1 MLEAVNLYKSFG
13 NRRVLQG
20 LNLTVEPGEIVA
32 LIGVNGAGKSTLL
45 RILATLTRPEAGRV
59 SLNGIPIDRDLVH
72 SRRQIGVVLHA
83 PMTYGSLTGRE
94 NLRFFCRAFG
104 ISGSDQRIEQVLEE
118 VNLTPRADDLVR
130 AYSRGMQQR
139 LSIAR
144 ALLHNPD
151 ILLMDEP
158 LTGLDDDSVLRL
170 RATLNSA
177 ARQGKSILFATH
189 DLEHACGFASRV
201 DILHQ
206 GAIRESRSV
215 EELSPG
221 MLRELYRKVTLPEDL
236 PIAAR
241 TAA

>member
-1 MLEAVNLYKSFG
+1 MLQAVNLYKSFG

-20 LNLTVEPGEIVA
+20 LNLTMEPGEIVA

-45 RILATLTRPEAGRV
+45 RILSTLSRPEAGRV
-59 SLNGIPIDRDLVH
+59 CLNGMPVDRDPVH

-83 PMTYGSLTGRE
+83 PMVYGSLTGRE
-94 NLRFFCRAFG
+94 NLRFFCRAFALVD
-104 ISGSDQRIEQVLEE
+104 SDQRISHVLEE

-144 ALLHNPD
+144 ALLHDPEF
-151 ILLMDEP
+151 LLMDEP

-170 RATLNSA
+170 RAFLKFA
-177 ARQGKSILFATH
+177 AQQGKSILFATH

-206 GAIRESRSV
+206 GTIRDSRSV
-215 EELSPG
+215 EKLTPEK
-221 MLRELYRKVTLPEDL
+221 LREHFRKVTLLDDPAA
-236 PIAAR
+236 AAR